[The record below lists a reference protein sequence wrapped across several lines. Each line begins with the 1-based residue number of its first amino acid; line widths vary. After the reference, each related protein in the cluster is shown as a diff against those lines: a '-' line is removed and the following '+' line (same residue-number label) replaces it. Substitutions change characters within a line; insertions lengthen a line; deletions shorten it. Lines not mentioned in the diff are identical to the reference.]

1 MTKHKSKNIGN
12 PNDDDFEELT
22 NDTGGAM
29 AQFDDY
35 KKFDVDAKGEKVL
48 ASVKKLIVSLVKL
61 HVDTDKLTDD
71 DYIKAVA
78 EVEQQNLLVLC
89 KQVYYAEHVVD
100 TLIRRLD
107 SGGFVDPELYDQ
119 IRQMQMSVIKV
130 TLEVSRYTRQLP
142 EYFKFVNTEI
152 GKINAMQ
159 LMSASSDAIETTFEL
174 QEAQKS
180 TSFNHSMP
188 MRGTRELMLDI
199 SDSISDIAAK
209 IQEAEVIEPTPIILD
224 EDYDDGFKEEDEDED
239 DI

>member
-107 SGGFVDPELYDQ
+107 GGGFVDPELYDQ

-199 SDSISDIAAK
+199 SDSISDIDAK

-224 EDYDDGFKEEDEDED
+224 EDYDDDFKEEDDED
-239 DI
+239 DDI

>member
-35 KKFDVDAKGEKVL
+35 RKFDVDAKGEKVL

-199 SDSISDIAAK
+199 SDSISDIDAK
-209 IQEAEVIEPTPIILD
+209 IQEAEAIEPTPIILD
-224 EDYDDGFKEEDEDED
+224 DDYDDDFKQEDED
-239 DI
+239 DDI

>member
-35 KKFDVDAKGEKVL
+35 RKFDVDAKGEKVL

-152 GKINAMQ
+152 GKINAIQ

-180 TSFNHSMP
+180 ASFNHSMP

-199 SDSISDIAAK
+199 SDSISDIDAK

-224 EDYDDGFKEEDEDED
+224 EDYDDGFKEEDEDD